1 MDGIAQG
8 AFVGKVFDSDR
19 GSKLLNLP
27 WRGRGFSLRPAGGA
41 FNRVGLFANK
51 PRATCDL
58 PLPAGSWSLI
68 FIRHGW
74 SGHIL
79 VRDAKSYTFHD
90 LYRSPSDTQEYVVD
104 VISDGPET
112 PISVELMPT
121 RHPDTG
127 ASEVWL
133 VKLRQSAIEFFPES
147 GIVVSETCR
156 IIEGKYG
163 VFLALRTD
171 CGVAEQLGATG
182 VWEQEQVDLFHRLV
196 RPGECVLDVGANIGH
211 HSVVLSKLVGET
223 GRVIAFEPQM
233 QMFNLLNANLVLNR
247 CRNVLPFKAA
257 VGERASKLRMA
268 PISYDDFQPFGS
280 LGIDHEIADSGRGE
294 SIDVVCLD
302 DFIPS
307 LHLGDSRC
315 SFIKVDVQSF
325 ELYVLKGARRLLENE
340 QPSIGFEVAPYWMRR
355 AGYDWRDITSLLES
369 LGYDFFDDSGNALQ
383 IPEWDGESQ
392 AEWQFV
398 AVSPRYSDR
407 LK

>member
-1 MDGIAQG
+1 
-8 AFVGKVFDSDR
+8 
-19 GSKLLNLP
+19 
-27 WRGRGFSLRPAGGA
+27 
-41 FNRVGLFANK
+41 
-51 PRATCDL
+51 
-58 PLPAGSWSLI
+58 
-68 FIRHGW
+68 
-74 SGHIL
+74 
-79 VRDAKSYTFHD
+79 
-90 LYRSPSDTQEYVVD
+90 
-104 VISDGPET
+104 
-112 PISVELMPT
+112 
-121 RHPDTG
+121 
-127 ASEVWL
+127 
-133 VKLRQSAIEFFPES
+133 
-147 GIVVSETCR
+147 
-156 IIEGKYG
+156 
-163 VFLALRTD
+163 
-171 CGVAEQLGATG
+171 
-182 VWEQEQVDLFHRLV
+182 
-196 RPGECVLDVGANIGH
+196 
-211 HSVVLSKLVGET
+211 
-223 GRVIAFEPQM
+223 M